1 MKTNLF
7 VVGAAKCGT
16 TSFHEYLSQHPNINM
31 SLKKE
36 TNFFSNEQLKNDNL
50 YYSGVNIC
58 ENINDYLNC
67 FSPNSNAEIQ
77 GESSVSY
84 LYYSNSVKKIYSYN
98 PNAKILI
105 FLRNPVDRAI
115 SHFLMDFNAGYFRCK
130 IEEIFMQREKYPKQ
144 FQQVFELGNY
154 FKQIQEYYNVFPRK
168 NIKIIIMEK
177 QFHDLKKVMKEVED
191 FLEIKNHV
199 SYNFTIKNFSLTPK
213 NLFVKLFYK
222 NLFIKNFSK
231 KIFSK
236 KMIKILKNIFL
247 SRDKIKI
254 SKKTRNLIIDFYK
267 HEINLI
273 NTLVNFDLKKFW
285 N

>member
-7 VVGAAKCGT
+7 IVGAAKCGT
-16 TSFHEYLSQHPNINM
+16 TSFHEYLSQHPDINM
-31 SLKKE
+31 SLIKE

-50 YYSGVNIC
+50 YYSGINIC
-58 ENINDYLNC
+58 ENTNDYLNC

-84 LYYSNSVKKIYSYN
+84 LYYSNSAKRIYNYN
-98 PNAKILI
+98 SNAKILI

-115 SHFLMDFNAGYFRCK
+115 SHYLMDFNAGYFPYK

-154 FKQIQEYYNVFPRK
+154 FNQIQEYYNVFPKK

-177 QFHDLKKVMKEVED
+177 EFHDLKKVMKEVED
-191 FLEIKNHV
+191 FLEIKNYA

-222 NLFIKNFSK
+222 NLFLKNFSK

-247 SRDKIKI
+247 SRDKQKI
-254 SKKTRNLIIDFYK
+254 SKKTTNLIVDFYQ

-273 NTLVNFDLKKFW
+273 NTLVNFNVKKFW